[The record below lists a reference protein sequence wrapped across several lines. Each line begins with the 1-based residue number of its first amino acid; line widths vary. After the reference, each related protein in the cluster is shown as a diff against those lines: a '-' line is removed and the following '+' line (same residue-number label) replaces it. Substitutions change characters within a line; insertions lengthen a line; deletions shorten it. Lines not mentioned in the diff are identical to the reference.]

1 MIATVLWRMAGSPV
15 VSDALLF
22 ADVADETWY
31 TESVRW
37 ASVVGIVGGYSDG
50 TFGPDDAVTREQ
62 LAAMLM
68 RFVELYNP

>member
-15 VSDALLF
+15 VSDALPF

-37 ASVVGIVGGYSDG
+37 ASMAYFCAWCYLVLFPLTHHNI
-50 TFGPDDAVTREQ
+50 
-62 LAAMLM
+62 L
-68 RFVELYNP
+68 

>member
-15 VSDALLF
+15 VSDALPF
-22 ADVADETWY
+22 ADVADGTWY

-37 ASVVGIVGGYSDG
+37 ASVVGIVGGYRDDA
-50 TFGPDDAVTREQ
+50 FGPDDAVTREQ